1 MRLVIAPKAKSRLP
15 RLPKSIQKKAHRQF
29 GYLLVDYR
37 HPSLRAR
44 KMEGI
49 GRFEARID
57 RKYRFTFM
65 VVGDEI
71 YVLSVGPH
79 DEGLGKN

>member
-1 MRLVIAPKAKSRLP
+1 MRGV
-15 RLPKSIQKKAHRQF
+15 
-29 GYLLVDYR
+29 GYF
-37 HPSLRAR
+37 
-44 KMEGI
+44 EG
-49 GRFEARID
+49 RID

-65 VVGDEI
+65 VVNDEI